1 MKLTGLKPNFYIENY
16 KIDLN
21 NVYYYTYSM
30 CNFVSSNGS
39 F

>member
-1 MKLTGLKPNFYIENY
+1 MKLTGLKPNFYIEKY

-21 NVYYYTYSM
+21 NVYYTYSM